1 MTLIDNGK
9 VNGDTSYSNTSW
21 TEVLSTTVNLRRI
34 NIVNFCFEYGG
45 EATNRD
51 VGIRLTVDGAEV
63 MQDYHEPSR
72 ANGYRTVN
80 FCTLVEAPEDL
91 TSYTIALEAIVE
103 SSPQVVHVRRK
114 SFWIMQQ

>member
-1 MTLIDNGK
+1 MTLVDSGKID
-9 VNGDTSYSNTSW
+9 GDTSYTDTGW
-21 TEVLSTTVNLRRI
+21 TEVLSTTVNLRRT

-51 VGIRLTVDGAEV
+51 VGVRLTVNGAEV

-72 ANGYRTVN
+72 ANGYVTVN
-80 FCTLVEAPEDL
+80 FSVLVEAPEDL
-91 TSYTIALEAIVE
+91 TSYTVALEAVVE